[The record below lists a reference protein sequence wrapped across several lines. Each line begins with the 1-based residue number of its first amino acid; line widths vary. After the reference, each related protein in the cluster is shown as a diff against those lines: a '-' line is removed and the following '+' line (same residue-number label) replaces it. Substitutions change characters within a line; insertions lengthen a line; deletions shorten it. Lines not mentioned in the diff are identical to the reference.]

1 MMAFGRF
8 AISRYLCKNLE
19 KRILLET
26 IKLLPATEEVLKTSL
41 VLQTCSNTVLR
52 RISEMSY
59 DIDIDSVMIEL
70 LFEHI
75 KYTLI

>member
-8 AISRYLCKNLE
+8 AISRYL
-19 KRILLET
+19 
-26 IKLLPATEEVLKTSL
+26 LPAIEEVLKTSL

-59 DIDIDSVMIEL
+59 DIDID
-70 LFEHI
+70 
-75 KYTLI
+75 